1 MLFKSLGSF
10 SLIFGVLS
18 GTACQGVNGIGNKS
32 AIESGYACFEKDEQ
46 DSKEDTEKSEA
57 ASSKNKVKLEERI
70 KNNSRG
76 VLGGFLP
83 ANGKMI
89 LKDHDSSDVEA
100 LSLDA
105 IDLVKGLR
113 VSKNKRRVTF
123 ITDPLLMIARI
134 IPVLRNWGPL
144 KRYYNFWNYKDN
156 DFLEV
161 IKRILE
167 VIFLVDFLVI
177 FSFILFF
184 GLRYGVESNRNI
196 ELLSVASLCAASPLM
211 SRVLGTVLSETWSEY
226 ALNFIFGIGTTQFLT
241 SALNAIMRRSEERR
255 RREIIRLAL
264 IHIADQ

>member
-1 MLFKSLGSF
+1 MLFKTLGSF

-32 AIESGYACFEKDEQ
+32 A
-46 DSKEDTEKSEA
+46 
-57 ASSKNKVKLEERI
+57 KVKLKERI
-70 KNNSRG
+70 KNNS

-83 ANGKMI
+83 VDGKMI
-89 LKDHDSSDVEA
+89 LKDLDSSDVEA

-105 IDLVKGLR
+105 IDSVKGLG
-113 VSKNKRRVTF
+113 VSKNKRRF
-123 ITDPLLMIARI
+123 PLIADPLLMIAWI
-134 IPVLRNWGPL
+134 IPALRNWGPL

-156 DFLEV
+156 DFLEI

-184 GLRYGVESNRNI
+184 LRYGGESNRNI

-211 SRVLGTVLSETWSEY
+211 SRVSGMSLSKTWSEY

-241 SALNAIMRRSEERR
+241 SALNVIMRRSEERR
-255 RREIIRLAL
+255 RREIIRLAFRY
-264 IHIADQ
+264 IADQ